1 MKINCSGA
9 LFGSSIEDFD
19 VCMARVIDKLL
30 SERKVTSVIMAETR
44 ENEYGP
50 EQTKML
56 VQVAD
61 AINRIVMEEKLI
73 SEENLDKAL
82 SGKFFEKW
90 KSWLYTLVSVQLR
103 GDPIG
108 GYLDLEREIRH
119 IKIILK
125 RAENEKERK
134 ALEHYLSAVLEP
146 IKNILEKTDLIKNA
160 QPFLTGY
167 HIGDRSVYRKL
178 FHPIIR
184 PNFMLTKF
192 VLKPPVGGEIVDKY
206 NVGGMRVEIFKVP
219 GKVRPIYQITP
230 AEFVLSEE
238 EYTVLDDSRKA
249 LEERKPQEF
258 EVRDQGKMRDIF
270 HSISLEL
277 LRDIA
282 SLRRFNFSQ
291 EKLEELAQILTRYTT
306 GLGVLELLLADSKI
320 QDIHINSPLGEQPL
334 FIIHQE
340 FEECETNIIPTKED
354 GERWSTRF
362 KLLSGR
368 PLDEANPVLD
378 TEISVP
384 GGVARVAAIG
394 PRVSPEGLAFAFRRH
409 RFEPWTFPL
418 FIQNRFFDP
427 LTAGLLWFFTTYG
440 RTLLVAGT
448 RGSGKTSL
456 LGSLMLQVIPY
467 YRILTVE
474 DSVTGDCEL
483 LVEKNDKL
491 QKTTIGH
498 LVDSQMEKYGKKVSL
513 SYHEI
518 LDDNHE
524 NIKVFSMDNKG
535 KIELVPVNSF
545 IRHKTNKQIF
555 EIRTRTGRSIK
566 VTGDHSLFTI
576 GKDGK
581 ICPIVTKDLKIGSY
595 IATPRILPTS
605 HQTIE
610 HIQLTDYL
618 EKLQKLYVQGES
630 LAPLIKRH
638 LSEIKEIAARMKYSK
653 GAVQGWKRNNILP
666 IRVCTKMDA
675 IEIPEDVMLK
685 AARGAR
691 SIPAKLELNKDI
703 LEFFGMW
710 IADGCYDDRS
720 VIISA
725 TDPATRALV
734 ERVGNMLNMPV
745 KWHSDGWSL
754 MLNSRVLKQ
763 IMEALDFKGN
773 AYTKRVP
780 GWIFSLSKE
789 QKAAFLRGVFSGDGH
804 ISKSEFVIA
813 LVSERLLRDIQ
824 TLLLEF
830 GIVSKISRQVKKDL
844 TYRCTIGA
852 VKWLRPLADNIGFL
866 QPERNQIL
874 QAVAGRLSY
883 HDTLDVV
890 PLSGELK
897 AGLSPVLGYHDY
909 VYRGYNLGR
918 EKLRSIV
925 GSQEISKDNTQ
936 LDDLGALSDSD
947 IFWDEVA
954 EIKESPKE
962 EYVYDLSIFGN
973 ESFVCEN
980 IVAHNTYELPIEA
993 LRKLNYNVERMKSR
1007 SVITKVELELPAEE
1021 AIRTALR
1028 MGDSCLFI
1036 GEVRSREA
1044 IALYEAMRIGALAN
1058 VVAGTIHGESAYGVF
1073 DRVVNDL
1080 GVPATSFKATDLII
1094 VANKIRSADG
1104 LRSFRRVTEVTEV
1117 RKHWTH
1123 DPAEEHGF
1131 VNLLEYNS
1139 RTDSLKPTDTL
1150 LTGESMIL
1158 NDIAKRVPGWAGR
1171 WDSVWDNIQLRAKVL
1186 QEIVRVS
1193 SALNKPALLE
1203 APTVVSS
1210 NQAFH
1215 RFSESVRQ
1223 EVGSVEAERVF
1234 NLWQTWFREQARR
1247 A

>member
-1 MKINCSGA
+1 MVYEVTELKDGRMKINCSGA

-30 SERKVTSVIMAETR
+30 SERKVTSVVMAETR

-56 VQVAD
+56 VQIAA
-61 AINRIVMEEKLI
+61 AINRIVMEEKII
-73 SEENLDKAL
+73 SDENVDKSV

-108 GYLDLEREIRH
+108 GYLDIEREIRH

-125 RAENEKERK
+125 RTGNEKERK

-146 IKNILEKTDLIKNA
+146 IKTILEKTDLIKNA

-192 VLKPPVGGEIVDKY
+192 VLKPPAGGEIIDKY
-206 NVGGMRVEIFKVP
+206 NVGGTRVEIFRVP
-219 GKVRPIYQITP
+219 GKVRSIYQITP
-230 AEFVLSEE
+230 PEFVLSEE

-258 EVRDQGKMRDIF
+258 EVRDQEKMRDIF

-334 FIIHQE
+334 FILHQE

-418 FIQNRFFDP
+418 FIQNKFFDP
-427 LTAGLLWFFTTYG
+427 LSAGLLWFFTTYG

-467 YRILTVE
+467 YRIITVE
-474 DSVTGDCEL
+474 D
-483 LVEKNDKL
+483 
-491 QKTTIGH
+491 
-498 LVDSQMEKYGKKVSL
+498 
-513 SYHEI
+513 
-518 LDDNHE
+518 
-524 NIKVFSMDNKG
+524 
-535 KIELVPVNSF
+535 
-545 IRHKTNKQIF
+545 
-555 EIRTRTGRSIK
+555 
-566 VTGDHSLFTI
+566 
-576 GKDGK
+576 
-581 ICPIVTKDLKIGSY
+581 
-595 IATPRILPTS
+595 
-605 HQTIE
+605 
-610 HIQLTDYL
+610 
-618 EKLQKLYVQGES
+618 
-630 LAPLIKRH
+630 
-638 LSEIKEIAARMKYSK
+638 
-653 GAVQGWKRNNILP
+653 
-666 IRVCTKMDA
+666 
-675 IEIPEDVMLK
+675 
-685 AARGAR
+685 
-691 SIPAKLELNKDI
+691 
-703 LEFFGMW
+703 
-710 IADGCYDDRS
+710 
-720 VIISA
+720 
-725 TDPATRALV
+725 
-734 ERVGNMLNMPV
+734 
-745 KWHSDGWSL
+745 
-754 MLNSRVLKQ
+754 
-763 IMEALDFKGN
+763 
-773 AYTKRVP
+773 
-780 GWIFSLSKE
+780 
-789 QKAAFLRGVFSGDGH
+789 
-804 ISKSEFVIA
+804 
-813 LVSERLLRDIQ
+813 
-824 TLLLEF
+824 
-830 GIVSKISRQVKKDL
+830 
-844 TYRCTIGA
+844 
-852 VKWLRPLADNIGFL
+852 
-866 QPERNQIL
+866 
-874 QAVAGRLSY
+874 
-883 HDTLDVV
+883 
-890 PLSGELK
+890 
-897 AGLSPVLGYHDY
+897 
-909 VYRGYNLGR
+909 
-918 EKLRSIV
+918 
-925 GSQEISKDNTQ
+925 
-936 LDDLGALSDSD
+936 
-947 IFWDEVA
+947 
-954 EIKESPKE
+954 
-962 EYVYDLSIFGN
+962 
-973 ESFVCEN
+973 
-980 IVAHNTYELPIEA
+980 TYELPIEA
-993 LRKLNYNVERMKSR
+993 LRKLSYNVERMKSR
-1007 SVITKVELELPAEE
+1007 SVITKVELELSAEE

-1073 DRVVNDL
+1073 ERVVNDL
-1080 GVPATSFKATDLII
+1080 GVPATSFKATDLIV

-1104 LRSFRRVTEVTEV
+1104 LRSFRRVTEITEV
-1117 RKHWTH
+1117 RKHWQR

-1131 VNLLEYNS
+1131 MNLLEYNT

-1150 LTGESMIL
+1150 LTGESQIL

-1186 QEIVRVS
+1186 QEIVRT
-1193 SALNKPALLE
+1193 AELTGKPALLE

-1215 RFSESVRQ
+1215 RFSETVRQ
-1223 EVGSVEAERVF
+1223 EVGSVEADRVF
-1234 NLWQTWFREQARR
+1234 NLWQIWFREQAKK